1 MGQVV
6 EYPAFGKDDKRPRV
20 LLAGNGMCRCYNS
33 RSWESLLA
41 SIKRN
46 ECKVDLTSEEFKNV
60 PFPIGAIIATD
71 DHVDEA
77 CGVIARD
84 LMKESYYMA
93 KGELALFREM
103 LAVDFDAVITTNYSY
118 EFEYA
123 MDSKFLKK
131 SNKYAAHTDG
141 CARKEVCYPLYSF
154 YRMPYNGQL
163 KDIWHI
169 HGEAKNKS
177 SIVLGQY
184 YYINSIS
191 KWRAYLKDAYTK
203 YYKKEEDK
211 IRPKSWLEYFI
222 FGDVYIVGFGM
233 DLSEIDLWWLL
244 NRKKREELPH
254 GKTVFIKD
262 ANEELDM
269 MKRSM
274 LEVMDVEIRE
284 FSCED
289 KDGKTDYQG
298 LYRKIIEWLKDGAVS
313 V

>member
-1 MGQVV
+1 MGIF
-6 EYPAFGKDDKRPRV
+6 AGIDKQD
-20 LLAGNGMCRCYNS
+20 
-33 RSWESLLA
+33 
-41 SIKRN
+41 
-46 ECKVDLTSEEFKNV
+46 ECKVDLTSEEFRNV

-77 CGVIARD
+77 CEVVARD
-84 LMKESYYMA
+84 LMQESYYTA
-93 KGELALFREM
+93 KGELALFQEM

-131 SNKYAAHTDG
+131 SNKYVAHTDG
-141 CARKEVCYPLYSF
+141 CGRKEVCYPLYSF
-154 YRMPYNGQL
+154 YRMPYYGQL

-184 YYINSIS
+184 YYINAIS

-203 YYKKEEDK
+203 YYKKEEDR

-222 FGDVYIVGFGM
+222 FGDVYIVGLGM

-244 NRKKREELPH
+244 NRKKREGLPH

-262 ANEELDM
+262 ANEDLDI
-269 MKRSM
+269 MKHKM

-284 FSCED
+284 FSCEST
-289 KDGKTDYQG
+289 DGRTDYQG
-298 LYRKIIEWLKDGAVS
+298 LYRKIIEWLKNETVS
-313 V
+313 VCG